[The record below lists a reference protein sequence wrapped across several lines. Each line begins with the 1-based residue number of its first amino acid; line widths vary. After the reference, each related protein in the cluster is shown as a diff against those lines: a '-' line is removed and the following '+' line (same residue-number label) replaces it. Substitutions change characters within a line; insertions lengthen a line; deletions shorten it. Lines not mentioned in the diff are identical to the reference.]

1 MRSHTAGK
9 RILYGVHLVLVF
21 FWTKCIVPYDHER
34 GRHSLAGSAEV
45 VVLNAGRDEC
55 RNAFIPSA
63 KVSCCS
69 NRGVKE
75 RIVGSREAVAC
86 H

>member
-1 MRSHTAGK
+1 MTASEADFLWFDRS
-9 RILYGVHLVLVF
+9 
-21 FWTKCIVPYDHER
+21 
-34 GRHSLAGSAEV
+34 GS
-45 VVLNAGRDEC
+45 LNAGRDEC
-55 RNAFIPSA
+55 KEWRNAFIPSA

-75 RIVGSREAVAC
+75 RVAGSREAVAC

>member
-1 MRSHTAGK
+1 M
-9 RILYGVHLVLVF
+9 
-21 FWTKCIVPYDHER
+21 PYDR
-34 GRHSLAGSAEV
+34 GRGRLPLAGSAE

-55 RNAFIPSA
+55 KECRNVFIPSA

-75 RIVGSREAVAC
+75 RVAGSREAVAC